1 MLSRPAQNIIGV
13 SEAGMLVLLAV
24 SPVIVIFLLMTL
36 FRRPADAAG
45 LIGWVFTALVAA
57 AFFGTSLEV
66 ILFASLAGIV
76 ASFPISL
83 MVAAS
88 IFQINVM
95 EEAGALKRIVAM
107 MKTLGRGNRAVQIML
122 INVGA
127 GTVLAALGATPVSIL
142 PPIMLA
148 LGYTPF
154 AAIALPAIGYDALCT
169 YALLGVPVV
178 VFADVAGG
186 ITGTPMTPAEAGM
199 YFAQYMPYVTTMIAL
214 SMLYLAGGFAELKKS
229 WHVALITGLTAGL
242 IAIGMNAAGLPT
254 LTGVVA
260 GAGVVIAMTAWLKLT
275 GKKVI
280 DRSAVTA
287 EDAAAEKSMSIW
299 RAALPWVLLV
309 GFSILTNFRPLGV
322 FDLLFV
328 KFKMPLE
335 IIPGKPE
342 LLRMLWHAYTWVF
355 IATVISIPFYQ
366 MTGERLRAVMKK
378 TARRVPRPA
387 FAAAIYFAIAYVLN
401 HSGKAAVAAES
412 GAREWTLA
420 GSNMVAVIAQASAEL
435 FGRFYAAAAGYLGL
449 LGGFISGS
457 ETSSIA
463 MLTKLHFDTVG
474 QIYSEAAS
482 GDLLAIALL
491 VSAFSGIGGG
501 LASVISPAK
510 LQNAAAVIDKT
521 GYESKVIKS
530 TAVISL
536 IMVTLTAILTIIFMS
551 RYI

>member
-1 MLSRPAQNIIGV
+1 
-13 SEAGMLVLLAV
+13 MLVLAAV
-24 SPVIVIFLLMTL
+24 SPVILIFLLMTL

-45 LIGWVFTALVAA
+45 LIGWGFTALVAA

-66 ILFASLAGIV
+66 VLFASLAGIV

-95 EEAGALKRIVAM
+95 EEAGALRRIVAM

-148 LGYTPF
+148 LGYSPF

-186 ITGTPMTPAEAGM
+186 ITGTPMTPAQAGAF
-199 YFAQYMPYVTTMIAL
+199 FARYMPFVTTMIAL

-229 WHVALITGLTAGL
+229 WHVALITGITAGF

-260 GAGVVIAMTAWLKLT
+260 GAGVIVAMTAWLKFT
-275 GKKVI
+275 GKKII
-280 DRSAVTA
+280 DRSAVSA
-287 EDAAAEKSMSIW
+287 DDAAAEKSMSVL
-299 RAALPWVLLV
+299 RAALPWLLLV
-309 GFSILTNFRPLGV
+309 GFSVLTNFKPLGV

-328 KFKMPLE
+328 KFSMPVE

-355 IATVISIPFYQ
+355 IATVVSIPFYK

-401 HSGKAAVAAES
+401 HSGKTAAAAAAA
-412 GAREWTLA
+412 GGGREWTLG
-420 GSNMVAVIAQASAEL
+420 GSNMIAVIAQASADL
-435 FGRFYAAAAGYLGL
+435 FGSFYAAAAGFLGL

-463 MLTKLHFDTVG
+463 MLTKLHFDTVAK
-474 QIYSEAAS
+474 IYSEAS
-482 GDLLAIALL
+482 DGDLLAIALL

-536 IMVTLTAILTIIFMS
+536 IMVAMTAILTIIFMS